1 MKRVI
6 TLKTNQAFVAV
17 VCTLFTLSSVAKDGD
32 TFRPY
37 VSVSM
42 SQDDNLLRYDSK
54 LVLPDDVELSDTV
67 LQTKVGI
74 DVNWALSRQ
83 NFIVKA
89 ELNDSKYSNNS
100 RLDNQGESIKAV
112 WNWQVG
118 SKLNGGI
125 GYSLDQVLASFTD
138 NQVVA
143 LSGAK
148 RSTQNLFASGFW
160 LLHPDWRAGVSLSSV
175 LTDYDNSASA
185 ASNTDNSSTE
195 LSLFYLGFAGNSV
208 GVKLRQNNTE
218 FPDRV
223 FNSLSRIDNQYQ
235 LSSVVMQLNWQFAGK
250 SVFQGQLGVE
260 SLTNKHL
267 AERDYSDIT
276 ARITYQ
282 INPTGKFQFRASAWS
297 EIASSW
303 IFDAA
308 FQRVQAIEFSP
319 VWQMSSKNSLML
331 RYMLENVTYDG
342 ESGAADDR
350 QSASIFWITKP
361 VRNLSVT
368 VGYSNNQR
376 DSSRLFRDYES
387 SMFTV
392 QAKLIW

>member
-1 MKRVI
+1 MKSVI
-6 TLKTNQAFVAV
+6 ALKINQAFVAV
-17 VCTLFTLSSVAKDGD
+17 VCMLFALSSVAKDGD

-37 VSVSM
+37 FSISM
-42 SQDDNLLRYDSK
+42 TQDDNLLRYDSK
-54 LVLPDDVELSDTV
+54 LVLPDDVEVSDTV
-67 LQTKVGI
+67 LQTRVGV
-74 DVNWALSRQ
+74 DVNWELSRQ

-89 ELNDSKYSNNS
+89 ELSDSKYSNNS

-118 SKLNGGI
+118 SKLTGGI
-125 GYSLDQVLASFTD
+125 GYSRDQVLASFND

-148 RSTQNLFASGFW
+148 RSTQKLFVNGFW
-160 LLHPDWRAGVSLSSV
+160 LLHPDWRAGINFSNL
-175 LTDYDNSASA
+175 LTDYDNNTSA
-185 ASNTDNSSTE
+185 AANTDDNSAE
-195 LSLFYLGFAGNSV
+195 FSLFYLGFAGNSV
-208 GVKLRQNNTE
+208 GVKLRKNNTE

-223 FNSLSRIDNQYQ
+223 FNGLSRIDNQYQ
-235 LSSVVMQLNWQFAGK
+235 LSSVLMQLNWQFAGK
-250 SVFQGQLGVE
+250 SILQGQLGME

-276 ARITYQ
+276 AKITYQ
-282 INPTGKFQFRASAWS
+282 ISPTGKFQFRASAWS
-297 EIASSW
+297 EISSSW

-308 FQRVQAIEFSP
+308 FQRVQAIEISP

-331 RYMLENVTYDG
+331 RYMLENVIYDG
-342 ESGAADDR
+342 KSGATDGR
-350 QSASIFWITKP
+350 QSASIFWLIRP
-361 VRNLSVT
+361 VHNLSVT

-392 QAKLIW
+392 QTKLIW